1 MISGWYDEWWMISG
15 EWYVMIC
22 GSVAEMKEWNVGMLC
37 TAKEIG
43 KV

>member
-1 MISGWYDEWWMISG
+1 MM
-15 EWYVMIC
+15 MNAC

-37 TAKEIG
+37 TAMVEMEVLELMECTAKDIG